1 MLNKKGRDKANRQNR
16 DTKTVTKTTKKV
28 GR

>member
-16 DTKTVTKTTKKV
+16 DTNTVTKTTKKV

>member
-1 MLNKKGRDKANRQNR
+1 MLNKKERDKANRQNR
-16 DTKTVTKTTKKV
+16 DTKTVTKATKKV